1 MEKKQIYKT
10 IIQNLGFELTKSQE
24 IAADLLSNFA
34 ASNSSNSCFLLKGYA
49 GTGKTTL
56 ISSLVKTLISN
67 KVKVVLLA
75 PTGRA
80 AKVLSHYSGFPAY
93 TIHKWIYRQKSMR
106 DAVGRFDL
114 DKNLAKNCVFI
125 VDEASMISNQSFDD
139 SVFGSGRLLDDL
151 VSYVADGES
160 CKLILVGDDAQLPP
174 VNLDISPALNIKE
187 IRAYGIDVEEITLS
201 DVVRQ
206 AEESGILR
214 NATTLRIMLEENDI
228 QVPKFEMVG
237 YNDFVRISGT
247 ELLELLETSYDRVGM
262 GETVVLN
269 YSNKRANKYN
279 EGIRNKILW
288 RENEISQGD
297 FLMVVRNNYFW
308 VENDPDINF
317 IANGDIVEVM
327 KIRNIKELHGFKFAD
342 VTLRLV
348 DYNNKEI
355 DAKVI
360 LDTLWA
366 DAPSLNSEQNKQLFE
381 NVAADYSD
389 ISTKPQRMK
398 KIKSDPYFNAL
409 QVKFAYAV
417 TCHKAQGGQ
426 WKNVFIDQGFF
437 KEEMITREYL
447 RWLYT
452 AITRATEKVYLVNF
466 AADFFDEE

>member
-1 MEKKQIYKT
+1 MEKNQIYKSL
-10 IIQNLGFELTKSQE
+10 IQNLGFELTKSQE
-24 IAADLLSNFA
+24 IAADLLADFATNRNSNF
-34 ASNSSNSCFLLKGYA
+34 CFLLKGFA

-56 ISSLVKTLISN
+56 IASLVKTLTTF

-80 AKVLSHYSGFPAY
+80 AKVLSHYSGFPAF
-93 TIHKWIYRQKSMR
+93 TIHKWIYRQKSLK
-106 DAVGRFDL
+106 DAVGRFVL

-125 VDEASMISNQSFDD
+125 VDEASMISNSSFED
-139 SVFGSGRLLDDL
+139 SVFGTGRLLDDL
-151 VSYVADGES
+151 VSYVSDGEN
-160 CKLILVGDDAQLPP
+160 CRLILVGDEAQLPP
-174 VNLDISPALNIKE
+174 VKLDISPALNRKE
-187 IRAYGIDVEEITLS
+187 VIGYGIDVEEVTLS
-201 DVVRQ
+201 NVVRQ

-214 NATTLRIMLEENDI
+214 NATTLRTMLEHNDI
-228 QVPKFEMVG
+228 RVPKFDTIG
-237 YNDFVRISGT
+237 YNDFIRISGS

-262 GETVVLN
+262 DETVVLN

-288 RENEISQGD
+288 RESEISQGD

-308 VENDPDINF
+308 VENDNDINF

-327 KIRNIKELHGFKFAD
+327 KIKGVKELHGFRFAD
-342 VTLRLV
+342 ATLRLI
-348 DYNNKEI
+348 DYNSKEI
-355 DAKVI
+355 DAKII

-366 DAPSLNSEQNKQLFE
+366 DAPSLNSEQNRQLFE
-381 NVAADYSD
+381 SVAADYSD

-437 KEEMITREYL
+437 KEEMISREYL

-452 AITRATEKVYLVNF
+452 AITRATEKVFLVNF
-466 AADFFDEE
+466 AADFFEQE

>member
-174 VNLDISPALNIKE
+174 VKLDISPALNIKE
-187 IRAYGIDVEEITLS
+187 IRTYGIDVEEITLS

>member
-1 MEKKQIYKT
+1 MEKKQIYKSL
-10 IIQNLGFELTKSQE
+10 IQNLGFELTKSQE
-24 IAADLLSNFA
+24 IAADLL
-34 ASNSSNSCFLLKGYA
+34 ASFTANSSTNSCFLLKGYA

-56 ISSLVKTLISN
+56 IASLVKTLIAN

-80 AKVLSHYSGFPAY
+80 AKVLSHYSGFPAF
-93 TIHKWIYRQKSMR
+93 TIHKWIYRQKSLK
-106 DAVGRFDL
+106 DAVGRFVL
-114 DKNLAKNCVFI
+114 DKNLTKNCVFI
-125 VDEASMISNQSFDD
+125 VDEASMISNSSFED
-139 SVFGSGRLLDDL
+139 SVFGTGRLLDDL
-151 VSYVADGES
+151 VSYVSDGEN
-160 CKLILVGDDAQLPP
+160 CRLILVGDEAQLPP
-174 VNLDISPALNIKE
+174 VKLDISPALNRKE
-187 IRAYGIDVEEITLS
+187 IIVYGVDVEEVTLS
-201 DVVRQ
+201 NVVRQ

-214 NATTLRIMLEENDI
+214 NATTLRTMLEQNDI
-228 QVPKFEMVG
+228 RVPKFDVVG
-237 YNDFVRISGT
+237 YTDFTRITGS
-247 ELLELLETSYDRVGM
+247 ELLELLEISYDKVGM
-262 GETVVLN
+262 DETVVLN

-308 VENDPDINF
+308 VENDNDINF

-327 KIRNIKELHGFKFAD
+327 KIKGVRELHGFRFAD
-342 VTLRLV
+342 ATLRLI
-348 DYNNKEI
+348 DYNSKEI

-366 DAPSLNSEQNKQLFE
+366 DAPSLNSEQNRQLFE
-381 NVAADYSD
+381 SVAADYSD

-437 KEEMITREYL
+437 KEEMVSREYL

-466 AADFFDEE
+466 AREFFEEE

>member
-1 MEKKQIYKT
+1 MEKNQIYKSL
-10 IIQNLGFELTKSQE
+10 IQNLGFELTKSQE
-24 IAADLLSNFA
+24 IAADLLADFATNRNSNF
-34 ASNSSNSCFLLKGYA
+34 CFLLKGFA

-56 ISSLVKTLISN
+56 IASLVKTLTTF

-80 AKVLSHYSGFPAY
+80 AKVLSHYSGFPAF
-93 TIHKWIYRQKSMR
+93 TIHKWIYRQKSLK
-106 DAVGRFDL
+106 DAVGRFVL

-125 VDEASMISNQSFDD
+125 VDEASMISNSSFED
-139 SVFGSGRLLDDL
+139 SVFGTGRLLDDL
-151 VSYVADGES
+151 VSYVSDGEN
-160 CKLILVGDDAQLPP
+160 CRLILVGDEAQLPP
-174 VNLDISPALNIKE
+174 VKLDISPALNRKE
-187 IRAYGIDVEEITLS
+187 VISYGIDVEEVTLS
-201 DVVRQ
+201 NVVRQ

-214 NATTLRIMLEENDI
+214 NATTLRTMLEHNDI
-228 QVPKFEMVG
+228 RVPKFDTIG
-237 YNDFVRISGT
+237 YNDFIRISGS

-262 GETVVLN
+262 DETVVLN

-288 RENEISQGD
+288 RESEISQGD

-308 VENDPDINF
+308 VENDNDINF

-327 KIRNIKELHGFKFAD
+327 KIKGVKELHGFRFAD
-342 VTLRLV
+342 ATLRLI
-348 DYNNKEI
+348 DYNSKEI
-355 DAKVI
+355 DAKII

-366 DAPSLNSEQNKQLFE
+366 DAPSLNSEQNRQLFE
-381 NVAADYSD
+381 SVAADYSD

-437 KEEMITREYL
+437 KEEMISREYL

-452 AITRATEKVYLVNF
+452 AITRATEKVFLVNF
-466 AADFFDEE
+466 AADFFEQE